1 MFEAVLMSWGAIALP
16 VILGGVLGMLIGIFC
31 DQ

>member
-1 MFEAVLMSWGAIALP
+1 MIEAVMMSWAIIALP

-31 DQ
+31 DK

>member
-1 MFEAVLMSWGAIALP
+1 MVETVLMSWAIIALP

-31 DQ
+31 DR